1 MKAQYYTNL
10 VEGGHTVQGDI
21 LLLIEESALSKVV
34 RYSVLKSENIISTVQ
49 FMNNFR

>member
-10 VEGGHTVQGDI
+10 VEGGRSVQGDI
-21 LLLIEESALSKVV
+21 LIEESALDSVV
-34 RYSVLKSENIISTVQ
+34 RYYVLKSENIISTVQ